1 MKVNISKL
9 SDNLRECTAE
19 VAAQLNFTLDGN
31 GYEIIAEEGETLNV
45 SFDGKVIKIIYP
57 AINQFFRGLRLVK
70 QNFNKKG
77 FSVSETCKATELGIM
92 LDCSRNAVRNINHLK
107 ELIRHLALMGYNQIQ
122 LYTEDT
128 YEVESEPYFGYMR
141 GRYTI
146 AEMKEI
152 DDYAARFG
160 IEAVPCIQ
168 TLAHLNQIFRWE
180 AYKDINDIYDILLI
194 DEDRTYELIEHMFIT
209 LDKCFRS
216 RKIHIGMDE
225 AHFIGRGKFEDKHG
239 SVEKRSEIMLRHL
252 NKVVEI
258 ASRYGYKPMMW
269 SDMFFRLAFNG
280 AYYVSD
286 GRTIDQEVIELV
298 PENLRLVYWD
308 YYNND
313 PAVYNAMIERH
324 QEFNREVMFA
334 GGAWMW
340 SGFAPSNKFSL
351 SVTKTALK
359 ACEEKGVDKIMI
371 TMWGDEGAECSDMAV
386 LPVLCYAAE
395 FEYGHEDYSAAFYA
409 LTDMEA
415 EKFLDVESA
424 NLVDEYLEPNHN
436 NPSKYMLYNDCI
448 GGLMDPLV
456 KEGDAAVYEKH
467 IRNLK
472 AVEKIAGRYSYIF
485 TTQRCLCE
493 ALQIKYEL
501 GVKTRNAYKT
511 GDPKA
516 IKDLVKTLYY
526 PLIKKLEQFYAALEY
541 QWSVENKPHGFEVQD
556 YRLGG
561 LIKRVEHCAA
571 RLIRFANGKDAR
583 IEELEEIM
591 LDPFGNSAEVNKRLT
606 TFNNFGKNI
615 GVNQITWH

>member
-180 AYKDINDIYDILLI
+180 AYKDINDINDILLI

-225 AHFIGRGKFEDKHG
+225 AHLIGRGKFEDKHG

-258 ASRYGYKPMMW
+258 ASRYG
-269 SDMFFRLAFNG
+269 
-280 AYYVSD
+280 
-286 GRTIDQEVIELV
+286 
-298 PENLRLVYWD
+298 
-308 YYNND
+308 
-313 PAVYNAMIERH
+313 
-324 QEFNREVMFA
+324 
-334 GGAWMW
+334 
-340 SGFAPSNKFSL
+340 
-351 SVTKTALK
+351 
-359 ACEEKGVDKIMI
+359 
-371 TMWGDEGAECSDMAV
+371 
-386 LPVLCYAAE
+386 
-395 FEYGHEDYSAAFYA
+395 
-409 LTDMEA
+409 
-415 EKFLDVESA
+415 
-424 NLVDEYLEPNHN
+424 
-436 NPSKYMLYNDCI
+436 
-448 GGLMDPLV
+448 
-456 KEGDAAVYEKH
+456 
-467 IRNLK
+467 
-472 AVEKIAGRYSYIF
+472 
-485 TTQRCLCE
+485 
-493 ALQIKYEL
+493 
-501 GVKTRNAYKT
+501 
-511 GDPKA
+511 
-516 IKDLVKTLYY
+516 
-526 PLIKKLEQFYAALEY
+526 
-541 QWSVENKPHGFEVQD
+541 
-556 YRLGG
+556 
-561 LIKRVEHCAA
+561 
-571 RLIRFANGKDAR
+571 
-583 IEELEEIM
+583 
-591 LDPFGNSAEVNKRLT
+591 
-606 TFNNFGKNI
+606 
-615 GVNQITWH
+615 